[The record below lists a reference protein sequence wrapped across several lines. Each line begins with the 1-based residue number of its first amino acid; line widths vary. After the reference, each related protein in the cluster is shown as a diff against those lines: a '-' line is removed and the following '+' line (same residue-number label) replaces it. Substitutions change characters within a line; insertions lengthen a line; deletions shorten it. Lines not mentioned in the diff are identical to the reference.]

1 MSTFLGAPYPIAKHP
16 RGFLRTING
25 VNVLKADLLSLLL
38 TNPGERV
45 MLPTFGTPL
54 NTLMFEPNDEEIIN
68 QAEEMILN
76 AIKLW
81 EPRVVVQNITLE
93 ITNDPNSMESS
104 LHLEDAKE
112 DLPHILMVRLDF
124 SDFDDIPKINELV
137 LEIPLGGS

>member
-16 RGFLRTING
+16 RGLLHTISG
-25 VNVLKADLLSLLL
+25 VDVLKADLLSLLL

>member
-1 MSTFLGAPYPIAKHP
+1 MSTFLGAPYPITKHP
-16 RGFLRTING
+16 RGLLYTAKG
-25 VNVLKADLLSLLL
+25 ANVLKADLLSLLL

-54 NTLMFEPNDEEIIN
+54 NKLVFEPNDQEIIN

-81 EPRVVVQNITLE
+81 EPRVVIQNIILE

-104 LHLEDAKE
+104 LHVEDSKD
-112 DLPHILMVRLDF
+112 DLPHMLMIRLEF
-124 SDFDDIPKINELV
+124 SDFDDIPQINELV
-137 LEIPLGGS
+137 LQVPLGGS